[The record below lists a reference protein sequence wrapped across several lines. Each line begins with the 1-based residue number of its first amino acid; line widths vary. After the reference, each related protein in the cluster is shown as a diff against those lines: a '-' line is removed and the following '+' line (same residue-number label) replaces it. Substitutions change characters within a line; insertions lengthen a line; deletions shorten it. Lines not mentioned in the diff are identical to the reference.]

1 MKPIQKPRKFIQGVN
16 KDITISVA
24 LIYDIQRI
32 SRLFTIQVFAQRDFY
47 KQGQEYS
54 EYKKQCQKL
63 MSDKDTKTFESY

>member
-24 LIYDIQRI
+24 LIYD
-32 SRLFTIQVFAQRDFY
+32 
-47 KQGQEYS
+47 KYS